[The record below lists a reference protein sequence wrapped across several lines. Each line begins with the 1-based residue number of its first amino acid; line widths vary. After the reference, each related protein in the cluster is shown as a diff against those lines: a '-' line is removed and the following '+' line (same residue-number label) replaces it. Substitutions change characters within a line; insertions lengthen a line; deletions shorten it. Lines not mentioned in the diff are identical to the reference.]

1 MFGSSDVV
9 VTAPLP
15 IVTYHEIF
23 VKSLN
28 YEFKRLF
35 LFKNSVRKLT
45 KQKVWYILSIYKTE
59 RIDFMTYHNTEMG
72 KQSGYSHTKVHT
84 GAN

>member
-23 VKSLN
+23 VKSLY

-35 LFKNSVRKLT
+35 LFKNSVRKL
-45 KQKVWYILSIYKTE
+45 LDKTE
-59 RIDFMTYHNTEMG
+59 SMVY
-72 KQSGYSHTKVHT
+72 TKYIQ
-84 GAN
+84 NRKD